1 MSSTRWFFLS
11 EESLAQ
17 SIQIC
22 LPINI
27 MLSSI
32 IGALTHRIRLWVAS
46 RGQIYPW
53 QQRKELVH
61 ETISMR
67 RAVGSMKETEKS
79 GNKGAIYEHSRQDLK
94 GNGCPDYLED

>member
-1 MSSTRWFFLS
+1 
-11 EESLAQ
+11 
-17 SIQIC
+17 
-22 LPINI
+22 

-61 ETISMR
+61 EKIEMR

-79 GNKGAIYEHSRQDLK
+79 GNKEAFCEQSRQDSK
-94 GNGCPDYLED
+94 GNGCPEYLEK